1 MIPANHPLLSLAT
14 PMVIVAPVRA
24 GGTLLSHCLSN
35 HPDIFCDRGEPLR
48 QASGWRAFTRKN
60 RTELLT
66 VLASQTGY
74 RVSGFKLTYDQ
85 AFQDD
90 VRDWMA
96 ETQPRV
102 LWLRRENLLRQ
113 AISQIVNRAVREGRL
128 QRAQHSFE
136 SVEIEPIDVALD
148 DTVRYLVHFA
158 RQNKAAAA
166 RLVGLTV
173 LPVTYE
179 EITANR
185 EHSYEAQE
193 LNPEAGARICEF
205 LGVPYAPMPTRLVRI
220 HAGPISSLVSNWREL
235 RVALLDAGYA
245 AVVAGERQWTSS

>member
-24 GGTLLSHCLSN
+24 GGTFLSHCLSN
-35 HPDIFCDRGEPLR
+35 HPDIYCDRGEPLR
-48 QASGWRAFTRKN
+48 QASGWRAFTREN
-60 RTELLT
+60 RAELLT

-90 VRDWMA
+90 VQAWLA
-96 ETQPRV
+96 TTKPRV
-102 LWLRRENLLRQ
+102 IWLRRENLLRQ
-113 AISQIVNRAVREGRL
+113 AISQIVNRAVREGAL
-128 QRAQHSFE
+128 QRAQHSFGA
-136 SVEIEPIDVALD
+136 VAIEPVAIEPAD
-148 DTVRYLVHFA
+148 AIRYLVHFG
-158 RQNKAAAA
+158 RQNKAAEKLLAE
-166 RLVGLTV
+166 LTV

-185 EHSYEAQE
+185 EHGYEAQE

-220 HAGPISSLVSNWREL
+220 HAGPISSLVSNWQEL